1 LTPAAVFTTLT
12 AKEAVMAQILKGKE
26 VVDALAETMKKDVEA
41 LKAKGV
47 TPALGIIRLG
57 ERDEDVSYEK
67 GAKKRC
73 DSVGVAVNQ
82 YVLPADAGERQ
93 LLDVIHGVNA
103 DKNVHGVLLFRPLPK
118 HIDDNA
124 IRAALLPEKD
134 IDGITDGSLAGV
146 FANIPL
152 GFPPCTAEA
161 CMAILAHYGI
171 DPAGRRVT
179 VVGRSLVIGRPV
191 AMMLMHKN
199 ATVTICHTKTED
211 LPAVVREGEIVVAAA
226 GKAEMLGGEY
236 FREGQT
242 VIDVGI
248 HVKEDGSLCGDV
260 KFAEAEPVVRAIT
273 PVPGGV
279 GAVTTCVTIRHVI
292 GAAKYALREK
302 P

>member
-1 LTPAAVFTTLT
+1 
-12 AKEAVMAQILKGKE
+12 MAQILKGKE

>member
-1 LTPAAVFTTLT
+1 
-12 AKEAVMAQILKGKE
+12 MAQILKGKE
-26 VVDALAETMKKDVEA
+26 VVDALVETMKKDVEA
-41 LKAKGV
+41 LKTKGI
-47 TPALGIIRLG
+47 TPTLGIIRLG
-57 ERDEDVSYEK
+57 ERDDDISYEK

-73 DSVGVAVNQ
+73 DSVGVAVKQ
-82 YVLPADAGERQ
+82 YVLPADAGQRQ
-93 LLDVIHGVNA
+93 LLDVIHEVNA
-103 DKNVHGVLLFRPLPK
+103 DRNVHGVLLFRPLPK

-146 FANIPL
+146 FANISL

-161 CMAILAHYGI
+161 CMEILAHYGI
-171 DPAGRRVT
+171 DPAGKRVT

-199 ATVTICHTKTED
+199 ATVTICHTKTKD
-211 LPAVVREGEIVVAAA
+211 LPSVVREGEIVIVAA
-226 GKAEMLGGEY
+226 GKAEAVTGEY

-248 HVKEDGSLCGDV
+248 HVKEDGGLCGDV
-260 KFAEAEPVVRAIT
+260 KFAEAEPVVKAIT

-292 GAAKYALREK
+292 EAAAKAAGA
-302 P
+302 

>member
-1 LTPAAVFTTLT
+1 
-12 AKEAVMAQILKGKE
+12 MAQILKGKE

-47 TPALGIIRLG
+47 TPTLGIIRLG
-57 ERDEDVSYEK
+57 ERDDDISYEK

-73 DSVGVAVNQ
+73 DSVGVAVKQ
-82 YVLPADAGERQ
+82 YVLPVDTGREN
-93 LLDVIHGVNA
+93 LLDVIHEVNA

-124 IRAALLPEKD
+124 VRAALLPEKD

-146 FANIPL
+146 FANISL

-171 DPAGRRVT
+171 DPAGKRVT
-179 VVGRSLVIGRPV
+179 VIGRSLVIGRPV

-199 ATVTICHTKTED
+199 ATVTICHTKTKD
-211 LPAVVREGEIVVAAA
+211 LPSVVREGEIVIVAA
-226 GKAEMLGGEY
+226 GKAEAVTGEY

-248 HVKEDGSLCGDV
+248 HVKEDGGLCGDV
-260 KFAEAEPVVRAIT
+260 KFAEAEPVVKAIT

-292 GAAKYALREK
+292 EAAAKAAAK
-302 P
+302 AAGA

>member
-1 LTPAAVFTTLT
+1 
-12 AKEAVMAQILKGKE
+12 MAQILKGKE
-26 VVDALAETMKKDVEA
+26 VVEALTETMKKDVEA
-41 LKAKGV
+41 LKARGV

-57 ERDEDVSYEK
+57 ERDDDISYEK

-73 DSVGVAVNQ
+73 ESVGVDVKQ
-82 YVLPADAGERQ
+82 YLLPADASQER
-93 LLDVIHGVNA
+93 LLDVIREANA
-103 DKNVHGVLLFRPLPK
+103 DRGVHGVLLFRPLPR

-146 FANIPL
+146 FANTGL

-161 CMAILAHYGI
+161 CMAILAHYGV

-179 VVGRSLVIGRPV
+179 VIGRSLVIGRPV

-199 ATVTICHTKTED
+199 ATVTICHTKTRD
-211 LPAVVREGEIVVAAA
+211 LPSVAREAEIVIVAA
-226 GKAEMLGGEY
+226 GKAEAVTGEY

-248 HVKEDGSLCGDV
+248 HVKEGGGLCGDV
-260 KFAEAEPVVRAIT
+260 KFAEAEPVVKAIT

-279 GAVTTCVTIRHVI
+279 GTVTTCVTIRHVI
-292 GAAKYALREK
+292 EAAQKALESGQQ
-302 P
+302 

>member
-1 LTPAAVFTTLT
+1 
-12 AKEAVMAQILKGKE
+12 
-26 VVDALAETMKKDVEA
+26 MKKDVEV
-41 LKAKGV
+41 LKTKGINP
-47 TPALGIIRLG
+47 TLGIIRVG
-57 ERDEDVSYEK
+57 ERDDDISYEK

-73 DSVGVAVNQ
+73 ESVGAAIKQ
-82 YVLPADAGERQ
+82 YLLPADTTQKQ
-93 LLDVIHGVNA
+93 LLDVIHEANS

-124 IRAALLPEKD
+124 VRTALLPEKD

-146 FANIPL
+146 FANINL

-161 CMAILAHYGI
+161 CMTILAHYGI
-171 DPAGRRVT
+171 EIAGKRII

-199 ATVTICHTKTED
+199 GTVTICHTKTED
-211 LPAVVREGEIVVAAA
+211 LPSVVREGEIIVVAAGVPETA
-226 GKAEMLGGEY
+226 NAAY
-236 FREGQT
+236 FRKGQT

-260 KFAEAEPVVRAIT
+260 KFAEVEPIVGAIT

-279 GAVTTCVTIRHVI
+279 GTVTTCITIRHVI
-292 GAAKYALREK
+292 EAAKKIAG
-302 P
+302 

>member
-1 LTPAAVFTTLT
+1 
-12 AKEAVMAQILKGKE
+12 MAQILKGKE
-26 VVDALAETMKKDVEA
+26 VAETLVNTMKKDVED
-41 LKAKGV
+41 LKARGV
-47 TPALGIIRLG
+47 VPALGIIRLG
-57 ERDEDVSYEK
+57 ERDDDISYER

-73 DSVGVAVNQ
+73 ESVGVAVKQ
-82 YVLPADAGERQ
+82 YLLPADASQEK
-93 LLDVIHGVNA
+93 LLDVIHEVNA
-103 DKNVHGVLLFRPLPK
+103 DRNVHGVLLFRPLPR

-146 FANIPL
+146 FANISL

-161 CMAILAHYGI
+161 CMVILAHYGI
-171 DPAGRRVT
+171 DLAGRRVT

-199 ATVTICHTKTED
+199 ATVTVCHTKTKD
-211 LPAVVREGEIVVAAA
+211 LPSVVREGEIVIVAA
-226 GKAEMLGGEY
+226 GKAEVATGEY

-248 HVKEDGSLCGDV
+248 HVREDGNLCGDV
-260 KFAEAEPVVRAIT
+260 KFAEAEPVVKAIT

-279 GAVTTCVTIRHVI
+279 GTVTTCITIQHVI
-292 GAAKYALREK
+292 EAAKKAPVL
-302 P
+302 